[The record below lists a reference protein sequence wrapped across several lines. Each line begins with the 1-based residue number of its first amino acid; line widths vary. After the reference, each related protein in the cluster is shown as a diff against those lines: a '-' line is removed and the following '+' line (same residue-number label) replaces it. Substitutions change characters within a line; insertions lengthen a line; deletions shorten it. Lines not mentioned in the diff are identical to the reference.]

1 MADVSGELP
10 TSQPLDPTLGQR
22 LYDTLARAV
31 ELEEI
36 FEAQHRLPIDASSL
50 LRRDEAAGNAAS
62 VFNTA
67 SVATVGAL
75 DHLRTWYQIVAGDL
89 KRFPLPVFSHYTL
102 ARAAY
107 EPALLTLWLLDP
119 EVDGVERIGRGYAAQ
134 LRSLEDMRKFQRDA
148 GMTGEAANATALYQR
163 LFDAGR
169 AAGYVSVDSDGKEWL
184 TPRVPDMVRLFN
196 LYDQQTA
203 VGMPAWLYRFL
214 SGHAH
219 GREWVMMHGASES
232 DLEGFD
238 TTINIIRAD
247 LQLLCYL
254 AEHTVAVVRAGGC
267 PTRALPDS
275 VGIGVLRTDDF
286 SR

>member
-1 MADVSGELP
+1 MADAGVELP
-10 TSQPLDPTLGQR
+10 TSEPLDPTLGQR
-22 LYDTLARAV
+22 LRDTLARAV
-31 ELEEI
+31 ELEKT
-36 FEAQHRLPIDASSL
+36 FEEQHQLPVQASSP
-50 LRRDEAAGNAAS
+50 LRRDEAVGNAAS

-75 DHLRTWYQIVAGDL
+75 DHLRALYQIVAGDL

-119 EVDGVERIGRGYAAQ
+119 EVDSVERIGRGYAAQ

-148 GMTGEAANATALYQR
+148 GMTGEAANAGALYQR
-163 LFDAGR
+163 LFDAAR
-169 AAGYVSVDSDGKEWL
+169 AVGYVSVDSDGKEWL

-219 GREWVMMHGASES
+219 GREWVMLHGASES

-254 AEHTVAVVRAGGC
+254 AERTVAVVERAV
-267 PTRALPDS
+267 ALHAHY
-275 VGIGVLRTDDF
+275 RTQPVND
-286 SR
+286 